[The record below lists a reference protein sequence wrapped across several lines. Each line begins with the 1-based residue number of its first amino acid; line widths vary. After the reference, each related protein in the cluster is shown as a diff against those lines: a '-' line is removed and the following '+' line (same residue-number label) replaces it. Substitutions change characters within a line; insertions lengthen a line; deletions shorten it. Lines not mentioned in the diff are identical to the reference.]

1 MHRLQAGLSEGSPLL
16 LSLLFLHGSL
26 QERKPLSVVELAKP
40 PLRAVA
46 SLSKIVGSEDT
57 EEQWQRQGAGQ
68 SETRIRRLKLI
79 LPE

>member
-1 MHRLQAGLSEGSPLL
+1 M
-16 LSLLFLHGSL
+16 
-26 QERKPLSVVELAKP
+26 VELAKP